1 MDTQDVAKDTTSL
14 KDITCS
20 NALVLLSIIALL
32 VIIYLAK
39 SILLPILVAGFL
51 ALFASP
57 VVKLLMKLNIPRTL
71 ASLIVVTLLVFTLGY
86 LFSLLIEPALRW
98 LEAAPGISDRIVQA
112 FKQARMPIVNAAM
125 SEDAAV
131 GEAMNSTLVRAAS
144 ALAESSLVLVTQIAA
159 IIVMIY
165 FFLAY
170 GEELM
175 RSIVKVQDSFT
186 EKKLTVV
193 MFHAVRD
200 DVSMYILLVT
210 LINIGLGLA
219 FAATL
224 QLINFED
231 ALLWGTLAAVL
242 NYAPYIGPLVLAAI
256 LTSVGF
262 VEGESMHEV
271 LMAPGLFLILNL
283 IEGQFVTPTILGRR
297 FNINPLLVVLW
308 MFLWGWLWGVAGMLL
323 AIPILMCFK
332 IISVHLN
339 LIGDWVEILNGNCVE
354 NETPR
359 FGKKR
364 SFFAIF
370 TKKPSVDDAK
380 PEESVCN

>member
-1 MDTQDVAKDTTSL
+1 MDTPLENTTSL
-14 KDITCS
+14 KDITS
-20 NALVLLSIIALL
+20 SKALVFLSIIALL

-39 SILLPILVAGFL
+39 SIFLPILVAGFM

-57 VVKLLMKLNIPRTL
+57 AVKLLIKLNIPRAL
-71 ASLIVVTLLVFTLGY
+71 ASLIVVVLLMIILGY

-98 LEAAPGISDRIVQA
+98 IEAAPGIGDRIVRE
-112 FKQARMPIVNAAM
+112 FEQARMPIVNVAM
-125 SEDAAV
+125 AEDAAV
-131 GEAMNSTLVRAAS
+131 GQAMNSTLVRAAS

-159 IIVMIY
+159 IIVLIY

-175 RSIVKVQDSFT
+175 RNIIKVQESFA

-210 LINIGLGLA
+210 LINIGLGLC

-224 QLINFED
+224 KLINFED

-262 VEGESMHEV
+262 VEGESMHQV
-271 LMAPGLFLILNL
+271 LLAPGLFLILNL
-283 IEGQFVTPTILGRR
+283 IEGQFITPTILGKR

-308 MFLWGWLWGVAGMLL
+308 MFLWGWLWGIAGMLL
-323 AIPILMCFK
+323 AIPMLMCFK
-332 IISVHLN
+332 LISVHLN
-339 LIGDWVEILNGNCVE
+339 IIGNWVEIFNGNYTE
-354 NETPR
+354 NDPVR

-364 SFFAIF
+364 SIFAIF
-370 TKKPSVDDAK
+370 TKKPLDHGLK
-380 PEESVCN
+380 PEESSL